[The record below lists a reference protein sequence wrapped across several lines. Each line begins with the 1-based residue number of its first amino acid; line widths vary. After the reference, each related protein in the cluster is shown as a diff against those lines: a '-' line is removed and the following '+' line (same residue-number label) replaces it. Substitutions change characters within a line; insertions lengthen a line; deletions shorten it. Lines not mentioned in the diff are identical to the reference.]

1 MWLVDKHGNLRD
13 TNARFNLERRMTSL
27 LTRSTSEDQ

>member
-1 MWLVDKHGNLRD
+1 MVDQHGNLLD
-13 TNARFNLERRMTSL
+13 TNGRFNLERRVTSL